1 MVIVFAIKAMKEK
14 TVRIVK
20 VVMKAAINMENVLK
34 ENAFVDLDGQEEIVK
49 INNALIVVLVTEFA
63 KTGDVF
69 VKQVGKVQIVQ

>member
-49 INNALIVVLVTEFA
+49 INNALIVVLVTEYA